1 MLLFILRCSLSTGR
15 NVLRFNTSHVVIYLY
30 NHAYFLVCK
39 KFQYISC
46 CYLSIQRPAV
56 TPARIAFQYISCC
69 YLSISGNTL
78 FRILHRFNTSHVVI
92 YRIRAVRPLAP
103 KTSFNT
109 SHVVIYPNIF
119 QKRKAENQSFNTSH
133 VVIYLSCHSYL
144 FFLPCVS
151 IHLMLLFILNG
162 LFLESVY
169 KSFNTSHVVIY
180 L

>member
-69 YLSISGNTL
+69 YLSLILWRTRTMRKVFQYISCCYLSDGKQVKL
-78 FRILHRFNTSHVVI
+78 SV
-92 YRIRAVRPLAP
+92 
-103 KTSFNT
+103 
-109 SHVVIYPNIF
+109 
-119 QKRKAENQSFNTSH
+119 QQSFNTSH
-133 VVIYLSCHSYL
+133 VVIYRKRKNLSLIRL
-144 FFLPCVS
+144 FCFNTSHVVIYQSLATHYFVFFTVS
-151 IHLMLLFILNG
+151 IHLMLLFI
-162 LFLESVY
+162 EYEQYV
-169 KSFNTSHVVIY
+169 H
-180 L
+180 